1 MTAGGDFYVGGFGC
15 SVQSYPKKDSKFFRE
30 TDFFGMSR
38 RNFAISY
45 PIFLSNSNHHLAILK
60 HHYQTMKTMNLG
72 IANRNPLNIRY
83 VKANHWLGLH
93 PQTPNV
99 KGFCHFT
106 APAYGFRAAIIL
118 IKNYMRK
125 YGCVTP
131 ENIIRRW
138 APPTENNTELY
149 IACVCGRS
157 RLGRQERLH
166 TEGPQIGRLVAAM
179 TRQETGMYITPEGVD
194 EIRRKFNV

>member
-1 MTAGGDFYVGGFGC
+1 
-15 SVQSYPKKDSKFFRE
+15 
-30 TDFFGMSR
+30 
-38 RNFAISY
+38 
-45 PIFLSNSNHHLAILK
+45 
-60 HHYQTMKTMNLG
+60 MKTMNLG

-99 KGFCHFT
+99 KGFCHLT

-131 ENIIRRW
+131 GEHYQTVGATDGKQHR
-138 APPTENNTELY
+138 TLY
-149 IACVCGRS
+149 
-157 RLGRQERLH
+157 RLRLR
-166 TEGPQIGRLVAAM
+166 TQQIG
-179 TRQETGMYITPEGVD
+179 TTGTLAH
-194 EIRRKFNV
+194 

>member
-1 MTAGGDFYVGGFGC
+1 
-15 SVQSYPKKDSKFFRE
+15 
-30 TDFFGMSR
+30 
-38 RNFAISY
+38 
-45 PIFLSNSNHHLAILK
+45 
-60 HHYQTMKTMNLG
+60 MKTINLG

-125 YGCVTP
+125 YGC
-131 ENIIRRW
+131 
-138 APPTENNTELY
+138 
-149 IACVCGRS
+149 GR
-157 RLGRQERLH
+157 H
-166 TEGPQIGRLVAAM
+166 
-179 TRQETGMYITPEGVD
+179 
-194 EIRRKFNV
+194 RRKTTPNFISPAFADAADWDDRNACTLKGRKSDVSLQP